1 MVQQTGEEPS
11 APSPQKIM
19 SPNGSTVAAL
29 EMLDK
34 GDFYETVIAAVQRC
48 AERSREMGAVLKEGI
63 E

>member
-11 APSPQKIM
+11 ALRHKIM

>member
-11 APSPQKIM
+11 ALRHKIM

-29 EMLDK
+29 ETLDK